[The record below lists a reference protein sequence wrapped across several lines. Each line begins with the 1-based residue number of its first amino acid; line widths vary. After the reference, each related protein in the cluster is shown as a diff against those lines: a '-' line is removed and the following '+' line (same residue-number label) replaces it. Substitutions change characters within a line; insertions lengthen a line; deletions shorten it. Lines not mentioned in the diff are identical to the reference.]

1 MQRSSTIII
10 LLILISNFLL
20 FIMLTV
26 LLLNQL
32 KIKEMDTDLEVLVKE
47 TIVES
52 MPISYNQ
59 KLPFTNI
66 GQFELSFYCPCEKC
80 VGKKKIVRTA
90 SGTKPKANYT
100 IAVDTR
106 IIPLGSILYIEGF
119 GYFIAQ
125 DTGSAI
131 KGNRIDIFV
140 DSHQQALKLGRKKAN
155 VYLLKKGQK
164 GENR

>member
-1 MQRSSTIII
+1 MQRSSIIII

-125 DTGSAI
+125 DTGSAV

-155 VYLLKKGQK
+155 VYLLKKG
-164 GENR
+164 

>member
-1 MQRSSTIII
+1 MQRSSIIII

-20 FIMLTV
+20 FIMLMV

-47 TIVES
+47 TIVGS

-66 GQFELSFYCPCEKC
+66 GQFDLSFYCPCEKC

-155 VYLLKKGQK
+155 VFLLKKG
-164 GENR
+164 

>member
-1 MQRSSTIII
+1 MQRSSIIII

-20 FIMLTV
+20 FIMLMV

-47 TIVES
+47 TIVGS

-66 GQFELSFYCPCEKC
+66 GQFDLSFYCPCEKC

-155 VYLLKKGQK
+155 VYLLKKG
-164 GENR
+164 

>member
-1 MQRSSTIII
+1 MQRSSIII
-10 LLILISNFLL
+10 IFLILISNSLL

-66 GQFELSFYCPCEKC
+66 GQFDLSFYCPCEKC

-106 IIPLGSILYIEGF
+106 IIPLGSILYIEEF

-140 DSHQQALKLGRKKAN
+140 DSHRQALKLGRKKAN
-155 VYLLKKGQK
+155 VYLLKKG
-164 GENR
+164 

>member
-1 MQRSSTIII
+1 MQRSSIIII

-155 VYLLKKGQK
+155 VYLLKKG
-164 GENR
+164 

>member
-1 MQRSSTIII
+1 MQRRNSIII

-66 GQFELSFYCPCEKC
+66 GQFDLSFYCPCEKC

-155 VYLLKKGQK
+155 VYLLKKG
-164 GENR
+164 

>member
-1 MQRSSTIII
+1 MQRSSIIII

-66 GQFELSFYCPCEKC
+66 GQFDLSFYCPCEKC

-131 KGNRIDIFV
+131 KGNRIDVFV

-155 VYLLKKGQK
+155 VYLLKKG
-164 GENR
+164 

>member
-1 MQRSSTIII
+1 MQRKNSIII

-66 GQFELSFYCPCEKC
+66 GQFDLSFYCPCEKC

-155 VYLLKKGQK
+155 VYLLKKG
-164 GENR
+164 

>member
-1 MQRSSTIII
+1 MQRSSIII
-10 LLILISNFLL
+10 IFLILISNSLL

-66 GQFELSFYCPCEKC
+66 GQFDLSFYCPCEKC

-140 DSHQQALKLGRKKAN
+140 DSHKQALKLGRKKAN
-155 VYLLKKGQK
+155 VYLLKKG
-164 GENR
+164 

>member
-1 MQRSSTIII
+1 MQRKNSIII
-10 LLILISNFLL
+10 FLILISNFLL

-59 KLPFTNI
+59 KMPFTNI
-66 GQFELSFYCPCEKC
+66 GQFDLSFYCPCEKC

-155 VYLLKKGQK
+155 VFLLKKG
-164 GENR
+164 

>member
-1 MQRSSTIII
+1 MQRSSIIII

-66 GQFELSFYCPCEKC
+66 GQFNLSFYCPCEKC

-155 VYLLKKGQK
+155 VYLLKKG
-164 GENR
+164 

>member
-1 MQRSSTIII
+1 MQRSSIII
-10 LLILISNFLL
+10 IFLILISNFLL

-66 GQFELSFYCPCEKC
+66 GQFDLSFYCPCEKC

-131 KGNRIDIFV
+131 KGNRIDVFV

-155 VYLLKKGQK
+155 VYLLKKG
-164 GENR
+164 

>member
-1 MQRSSTIII
+1 MQRSSIII
-10 LLILISNFLL
+10 IFLILISNFLL

-66 GQFELSFYCPCEKC
+66 GQFDLSFYCPCEKC

-140 DSHQQALKLGRKKAN
+140 DSHKQALKLGRKKAN
-155 VYLLKKGQK
+155 VYLLKKG
-164 GENR
+164 

>member
-1 MQRSSTIII
+1 MQRSSIII
-10 LLILISNFLL
+10 IFLILISNFLL

-32 KIKEMDTDLEVLVKE
+32 KIKEIDTDLEVLVKE

-66 GQFELSFYCPCEKC
+66 GQFDLSFYCPCEKC

-155 VYLLKKGQK
+155 VYLLKKG
-164 GENR
+164 

>member
-1 MQRSSTIII
+1 MSRKSSIII
-10 LLILISNFLL
+10 FLILISNFLL
-20 FIMLTV
+20 FIMLIV
-26 LLLNQL
+26 LLMNQL
-32 KIKEMDTDLEVLVKE
+32 KIKEMDTDLEVLIKE

-66 GQFELSFYCPCEKC
+66 GQFDLSFYCPCEKC

-119 GYFIAQ
+119 GYFVAQ
-125 DTGSAI
+125 DTGGAI

-140 DSHQQALKLGRKKAN
+140 NSHQQALKLGRKKAN
-155 VYLLKKGQK
+155 VYLLKKG
-164 GENR
+164 

>member
-1 MQRSSTIII
+1 MQRSSIIIII
-10 LLILISNFLL
+10 LLILISNFLS

-155 VYLLKKGQK
+155 VYLLKKG
-164 GENR
+164 

>member
-1 MQRSSTIII
+1 MQRSSIIII

-20 FIMLTV
+20 FIMLMV

-66 GQFELSFYCPCEKC
+66 GQFDLSFYCSCEKC

-131 KGNRIDIFV
+131 KGNKIDIFV

-155 VYLLKKGQK
+155 VYLLKKG
-164 GENR
+164 

>member
-1 MQRSSTIII
+1 MQRSSIII
-10 LLILISNFLL
+10 FLILISNFLL
-20 FIMLTV
+20 FTMLTV

-66 GQFELSFYCPCEKC
+66 GQFDLSFYCPCEKC

-155 VYLLKKGQK
+155 VYLLKKG
-164 GENR
+164 

>member
-1 MQRSSTIII
+1 MQRKNSIII
-10 LLILISNFLL
+10 FLILISIFLL

-59 KLPFTNI
+59 KMPFTNI
-66 GQFELSFYCPCEKC
+66 GQFDLSFYCPCEKC

-155 VYLLKKGQK
+155 VFLLKKG
-164 GENR
+164 

>member
-1 MQRSSTIII
+1 MQRSSIII
-10 LLILISNFLL
+10 IFLILISNFLL
-20 FIMLTV
+20 FIMLMV

-66 GQFELSFYCPCEKC
+66 GQFDLSFYCPCEKC

-106 IIPLGSILYIEGF
+106 IIPLGSILYIEGL

-155 VYLLKKGQK
+155 VYLLKKG
-164 GENR
+164 

>member
-1 MQRSSTIII
+1 MQRSSITII

-20 FIMLTV
+20 FIMLIV

-66 GQFELSFYCPCEKC
+66 GQFDLSFYCPCEKC

-155 VYLLKKGQK
+155 VYLLKKG
-164 GENR
+164 

>member
-1 MQRSSTIII
+1 MQRSSIII
-10 LLILISNFLL
+10 IFLILISNFLL

-66 GQFELSFYCPCEKC
+66 GQFDLSFYCPCEKC

-155 VYLLKKGQK
+155 VYLLKKG
-164 GENR
+164 

>member
-1 MQRSSTIII
+1 MQRSSIIII

-66 GQFELSFYCPCEKC
+66 GQFDLSFYCPCEKC

-140 DSHQQALKLGRKKAN
+140 DNHQQALKLGRKKAN
-155 VYLLKKGQK
+155 VYLLKKG
-164 GENR
+164 

>member
-1 MQRSSTIII
+1 MQRSSIII
-10 LLILISNFLL
+10 IFLIPISNFLL

-66 GQFELSFYCPCEKC
+66 GQFDLSFYCPCEKC

-155 VYLLKKGQK
+155 VYLLKKG
-164 GENR
+164 

>member
-1 MQRSSTIII
+1 MQRSSIIII

-59 KLPFTNI
+59 KMPFTNI

-155 VYLLKKGQK
+155 VYLLKKG
-164 GENR
+164 

>member
-1 MQRSSTIII
+1 MQRSSIIII

-66 GQFELSFYCPCEKC
+66 GQFDLSFYCPCEKC

-155 VYLLKKGQK
+155 VYLLKKG
-164 GENR
+164 

>member
-1 MQRSSTIII
+1 MQRKNSIII
-10 LLILISNFLL
+10 FLILISNFLL

-59 KLPFTNI
+59 KMPFTNI
-66 GQFELSFYCPCEKC
+66 GQFDLSFYCPCEKC

-106 IIPLGSILYIEGF
+106 IIPLCSILYIEGF

-155 VYLLKKGQK
+155 VFLLKKG
-164 GENR
+164 

>member
-1 MQRSSTIII
+1 MQRNSIII
-10 LLILISNFLL
+10 IFLILISNFLL
-20 FIMLTV
+20 FIMSII
-26 LLLNQL
+26 LLMNQL

-66 GQFELSFYCPCEKC
+66 GQFDLSFYCPCEKC
-80 VGKKKIVRTA
+80 VGKKKIVITA

-119 GYFIAQ
+119 GYFVAQ
-125 DTGSAI
+125 DTGGAI

-155 VYLLKKGQK
+155 VYLLKKG
-164 GENR
+164 

>member
-1 MQRSSTIII
+1 MQRKNSIII

-66 GQFELSFYCPCEKC
+66 GQFDLSFYCPCEKC

-131 KGNRIDIFV
+131 KGNRIDVFV

-155 VYLLKKGQK
+155 VYLLKKG
-164 GENR
+164 

>member
-1 MQRSSTIII
+1 MQRSSIII
-10 LLILISNFLL
+10 IFLILISNFLL
-20 FIMLTV
+20 FIMLMV

-66 GQFELSFYCPCEKC
+66 GQFDLSFYCPCEKC

-155 VYLLKKGQK
+155 VYLLKKG
-164 GENR
+164 

>member
-1 MQRSSTIII
+1 MQRKNSIII
-10 LLILISNFLL
+10 FLILISNFLL

-59 KLPFTNI
+59 KMPFTNI
-66 GQFELSFYCPCEKC
+66 GQFDLSFYCPCEKC

-155 VYLLKKGQK
+155 VYLLKKG
-164 GENR
+164 

>member
-1 MQRSSTIII
+1 MQRSSIIII

-66 GQFELSFYCPCEKC
+66 GQFDLSFYCPCEKC

-106 IIPLGSILYIEGF
+106 IIPLDSILYIEGF

-155 VYLLKKGQK
+155 VYLLKKG
-164 GENR
+164 

>member
-1 MQRSSTIII
+1 MQRSSIIII

-20 FIMLTV
+20 FIMLTI

-66 GQFELSFYCPCEKC
+66 GQFDLSFYCPCEKC

-155 VYLLKKGQK
+155 VYLLKKG
-164 GENR
+164 

>member
-1 MQRSSTIII
+1 MQRSSIII

-20 FIMLTV
+20 FMMLTV

-66 GQFELSFYCPCEKC
+66 GQFDLSFYCPCEKC

-140 DSHQQALKLGRKKAN
+140 DSHQQALKSKRHLQ
-155 VYLLKKGQK
+155 LSQS
-164 GENR
+164 

>member
-1 MQRSSTIII
+1 MQRSSIIII

-20 FIMLTV
+20 FIMLTI

-66 GQFELSFYCPCEKC
+66 GQFDLSFYCPCEKC
-80 VGKKKIVRTA
+80 VGKKKIIRTA

-155 VYLLKKGQK
+155 VYLLKKG
-164 GENR
+164 

>member
-1 MQRSSTIII
+1 MQRKNLIIVF
-10 LLILISNFLL
+10 LILISNFLL
-20 FIMLTV
+20 FIMLLI
-26 LLLNQL
+26 LLMNQL

-90 SGTKPKANYT
+90 LGTKPKANYT

-119 GYFIAQ
+119 GYFVAQ
-125 DTGSAI
+125 DTGSAV

-155 VYLLKKGQK
+155 VYLLKKG
-164 GENR
+164 

>member
-1 MQRSSTIII
+1 MQRKNLIIVF
-10 LLILISNFLL
+10 LILISNSLL

-32 KIKEMDTDLEVLVKE
+32 KIKEIDTDLEVLVKE

-66 GQFELSFYCPCEKC
+66 GQFDLSFYCPCEKC

-155 VYLLKKGQK
+155 VYLLKKG
-164 GENR
+164 